1 MMRLSQSASNLPLAF
16 EQQGVEPLAFDY
28 SVKLNS
34 LKQLEFCSF
43 KHLCH
48 GGSPVLA
55 WRRQRSNKCTVLPP
69 LQHSGREDLV
79 FDLFEQSS
87 QQSPQ
92 QSPQL
97 RKGRHSSLPPLGKA
111 ASKPWGNAEPLW
123 GTMQQ
128 GPPLRPLATPSS
140 IPAPV
145 EAKLSAMALDLMS
158 DKETS
163 CETSKSEDISK
174 IDQELPEEE
183 LLLPVPEGP
192 MEQHWFS
199 FSTLEAQVRN
209 WRQEV
214 PAPKTVAGAH
224 LQEFSADSDDDE
236 FEQGSCSSTR
246 VRPGEFLHFDPYDLM
261 EDVDVD
267 ISEEDV
273 GMFTAENA
281 LDDAMRG
288 FLMEVLSDD
297 EDDDD
302 GWVEQEEV

>member
-1 MMRLSQSASNLPLAF
+1 MMRLSQSASNLPFAF
-16 EQQGVEPLAFDY
+16 EQHGVEPLAIDY
-28 SVKLNS
+28 SVLLNS
-34 LKQLEFCSF
+34 SKQSEFGSF
-43 KHLCH
+43 KHLSL

-55 WRRQRSNKCTVLPP
+55 RRRQRSNKCAVLPP
-69 LQHSGREDLV
+69 LPRSGREDLV
-79 FDLFEQSS
+79 FDLLEQTS
-87 QQSPQ
+87 QQA
-92 QSPQL
+92 PQL

-111 ASKPWGNAEPLW
+111 PSMRWGNAEPLI
-123 GTMQQ
+123 GTMEQ
-128 GPPLRPLATPSS
+128 GPPLRPLATLSS
-140 IPAPV
+140 VLAPV

-163 CETSKSEDISK
+163 CETSKSDDISE
-174 IDQELPEEE
+174 IDQELPGEE

-199 FSTLEAQVRN
+199 FSTFEAQVRN

-214 PAPKTVAGAH
+214 PAPKTVAAAH
-224 LQEFSADSDDDE
+224 LQDFSVDSDDDE

-246 VRPGEFLHFDPYDLM
+246 VRPGEFLHFDPDDLM

-288 FLMEVLSDD
+288 FLTEVLSDD

-302 GWVEQEEV
+302 DNGWVEQEEV